1 MGYLRLGQGWRR
13 LLRVPWTA
21 RRSNQAILK
30 EIGPECSL
38 EGKIT
43 DMASLRKY
51 GVRGLLWW
59 FNGSETM
66 LPMQG
71 PWVYSLVKELDLT
84 CHD

>member
-1 MGYLRLGQGWRR
+1 
-13 LLRVPWTA
+13 
-21 RRSNQAILK
+21 
-30 EIGPECSL
+30 
-38 EGKIT
+38 
-43 DMASLRKY
+43 MASLRKY